1 MGAAVSGLPHTVPP
15 ASPQGGGALYDAV
28 RARVLPLTR
37 RPELEEAARELVAAA
52 EGEVVGLVFFGSR
65 RTQAAKADAH
75 SAYDLFVIVR
85 RYGAAYGALRRAGK
99 IAKRPWLLAA
109 LNRILPPN
117 QISLRLGE
125 PPLHAKCSVITLR
138 AFLRETSRRRR
149 DHFCI
154 GRLFQ
159 PSQILHAADVETGR
173 LLLGALVAAHQAT
186 YIWSRPWLPR
196 SFDADLYGR
205 TLLAVSLAHEIRPE
219 PAGRAEALWRAQ
231 REEQQPVFSALLSE
245 LRDAGELRVSRERT
259 ANGDPSANGDSVYEL
274 VRPVSFAERLR
285 LRAYFARSLVRATV
299 RWLKHM
305 LTFEGWLDY
314 IVRKVR
320 RHAGEEIVLT
330 ERERKYPLLFLWP
343 RVVRYLRG
351 KDAKRP

>member
-1 MGAAVSGLPHTVPP
+1 MTRAAVSDLPKIASP
-15 ASPQGGGALYDAV
+15 ALPQGGGALEGAV
-28 RARVLPLTR
+28 RARVLPPPR

-85 RYGAAYGALRRAGK
+85 RYGAAYRALRRAGR
-99 IAKRPWLLAA
+99 IAKPPSLLAA

-117 QISLRLGE
+117 QISQRLGQ
-125 PPLHAKCSVITLR
+125 PPLHAKCSVITLG

-159 PSQILHAADVETGR
+159 PSQILYAKDVETGR
-173 LLLGALVAAHQAT
+173 LLLDALVAAHQAT
-186 YIWSRPWLPR
+186 YEWSRPWLPS

-219 PAGRAEALWRAQ
+219 PEGRAEALWRAQ
-231 REEQQPVFSALLSE
+231 REEQQPVFAALLSE
-245 LRDAGELRVSRERT
+245 LGNAGELRVLGERT
-259 ANGDPSANGDSVYEL
+259 ANGDPLYEL
-274 VRPVSFAERLR
+274 VRPPSFAERLR
-285 LRAYFARSLVRATV
+285 LRAYFASSLVRATV

-305 LTFEGWLDY
+305 LTFEDWLDY
-314 IVRKVR
+314 ILHKVK

-351 KDAKRP
+351 KDARRP